1 MNAVI
6 YARYSSDNQ
15 REESIEGQLRECK
28 EYADQNGITVVRT
41 YIDRALSAKTDS
53 RPQFQQMI
61 HDSAT
66 HTFEAV
72 LVWKLDR
79 FSRNR
84 YDSAHYKRILKNN
97 RVHVVSV
104 TEPISNT
111 PEGIMLESL
120 LEGMAEYYSAE
131 LAEKVSRGHK
141 ENALK
146 AKFNGGPVPLGYRI
160 DSEHHYQIDPT
171 TAPVVQEA
179 FQRYAAGESIRG
191 IIESLNARGIR
202 NSRGNPFTK
211 NSFQTLLKNRRYLG
225 EYRYKDTVIPD
236 AIPAIIDPDCFDA
249 VQRRCEIHRQA
260 PAHNKADVHYLLT
273 TKLFCGKCGTMMA
286 GESGRSH
293 TGTVHCYYKCGTR
306 KRSGKEACSLKPV
319 RKEPLEQFVVQTA
332 LEKVLNDRVI
342 DLLAD
347 KLLEYQ
353 SKENTRLPVLQAE
366 LNEVKRRIDNL
377 VAAIEQGILTPS
389 TKARMEELEQ
399 QREALETSILQE
411 QIEKPPIT
419 REQILFWFDQFRHG
433 DPADIAFQ
441 EKVIDCFV
449 NSIYLF
455 DDRIVVNF
463 NYQEGGRPV
472 SLAEVLGSFLDG
484 NGAPQKTAT
493 NVAVFFIDYR
503 RKIKIFVL
511 YDKELEQMELRIKE
525 IYSNLHIDENA
536 KAILVGM
543 LQGILEGQQLDTL
556 DYFVV
561 VETESGEFEKAVSK
575 YAAIVG
581 TEANVTRD
589 VSYHAEGKTLSGL
602 GIDGR
607 LHQVIIITSAIFRKA
622 IMEVALML
630 GYLNIDEKTIHE
642 EQLEQLYGVHLIV
655 HEIGHA
661 VDYEN
666 RYRMFGTVNT
676 KTFYN
681 LGNERE
687 RQEYF
692 LENAFSLWGEYYAE
706 AFSFK
711 NFNKTPNQNEG
722 NLRWC
727 IDSYF
732 DDQVNFYLERA
743 YRILY
748 FFVLTMAYEH
758 EKLDHKEHMNF
769 DRFGEDKT
777 LVEYLP
783 YFVQVEEE
791 IYKLYQDYPYWSS
804 TNDLDGLMKAFNML
818 IQHEYEKQRKLR

>member
-179 FQRYAAGESIRG
+179 FQRYAAGESIRS

-202 NSRGNPFTK
+202 NSRGNRFTK

-236 AIPAIIDPDCFDA
+236 AIPAIIDPECFDA

-319 RKEPLEQFVVQTA
+319 RKEPLEQFVVKTA

-366 LNEVKRRIDNL
+366 LKEVKRRIDNL

-389 TKARMEELEQ
+389 TKSRMEELEQ
-399 QREALETSILQE
+399 QREELETSVLQE
-411 QIEKPPIT
+411 QIETPPIT
-419 REQILFWFDQFRHG
+419 REQILFWFDQFCYG

-472 SLAEVLGSFLDG
+472 SLEEVLSSFLDG
-484 NGAPQKTAT
+484 NGAPKKALRKRK
-493 NVAVFFIDYR
+493 AFFIMIAALCECFHLPLTSTQVSGSFCFVGEKFIHPPGDATTAANGSGGSFLLPCTAAICYTKEKTEGEALRMTRIAIVEDEAAVREQLAGYVQRYTRQYGTQFEVTMFTDGVEILEDYR
-503 RKIKIFVL
+503 PVYDIIFLDVEMKHLDGMETARRIRELDSDVLLIFITNMAQYAIKGYAVGALDYVL
-511 YDKELEQMELRIKE
+511 KPVPYFAF
-525 IYSNLHIDENA
+525 S
-536 KAILVGM
+536 
-543 LQGILEGQQLDTL
+543 QQLQ
-556 DYFVV
+556 
-561 VETESGEFEKAVSK
+561 KAVNQLAK
-575 YAAIVG
+575 RTRHYLAVPVDGGMRRLDAATIYYIESEGHRVHFY
-581 TEANVTRD
+581 TEDGDFSAPG
-589 VSYHAEGKTLSGL
+589 ALKALEEKLA
-602 GIDGR
+602 GR
-607 LHQVIIITSAIFRKA
+607 LFARCNN
-622 IMEVALML
+622 
-630 GYLNIDEKTIHE
+630 GYLVNLA
-642 EQLEQLYGVHLIV
+642 QVSGVQQ
-655 HEIGHA
+655 
-661 VDYEN
+661 
-666 RYRMFGTVNT
+666 NT
-676 KTFYN
+676 
-681 LGNERE
+681 
-687 RQEYF
+687 
-692 LENAFSLWGEYYAE
+692 
-706 AFSFK
+706 
-711 NFNKTPNQNEG
+711 
-722 NLRWC
+722 
-727 IDSYF
+727 
-732 DDQVNFYLERA
+732 
-743 YRILY
+743 
-748 FFVLTMAYEH
+748 
-758 EKLDHKEHMNF
+758 
-769 DRFGEDKT
+769 
-777 LVEYLP
+777 
-783 YFVQVEEE
+783 VQVGPHELQ
-791 IYKLYQDYPYWSS
+791 ISRPKRRAFLAALADYI
-804 TNDLDGLMKAFNML
+804 GGEGA
-818 IQHEYEKQRKLR
+818 